1 MLVEKKKKNKDNKT
15 KHINK
20 NISFS
25 FEVINE
31 YFRSNKLILVGGELC
46 DEKPGDRGQTVSS

>member
-1 MLVEKKKKNKDNKT
+1 MLVEKKKNKGNKT

-25 FEVINE
+25 FEVVNE
-31 YFRSNKLILVGGELC
+31 YFRSNKLTLVGGELC

>member
-1 MLVEKKKKNKDNKT
+1 MLVEKKKNKDSKT

-25 FEVINE
+25 FEVVNE
-31 YFRSNKLILVGGELC
+31 YFRSNKLTLVGGELC